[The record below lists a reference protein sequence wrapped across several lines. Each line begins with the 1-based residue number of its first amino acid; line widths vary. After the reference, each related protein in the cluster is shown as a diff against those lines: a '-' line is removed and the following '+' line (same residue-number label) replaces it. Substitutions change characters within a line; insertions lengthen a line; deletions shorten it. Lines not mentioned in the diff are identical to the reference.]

1 MARRI
6 VGELVEDKALFSKFE
21 VLEDIQEKSEALP
34 KGVIMRVRGMFAQAD
49 RVTQNGTLYKKSL
62 WEREVERIKPNL
74 EERSVLMLSDHP
86 EKLPDG
92 SVKSPSVKNVAGGLT
107 NLTVLPDGKVMGEA
121 EFADTEAGRNA
132 AAIVRAGFK
141 LGTSSR
147 ARGTFTEV
155 QLEETN
161 PLAAANPDYVGQ
173 KVKVVDEN
181 FQFRTFD
188 LVVDQSVQG
197 AKIDDFQ
204 EEEETIPMALE
215 ISKLTEDEW
224 KKVLDSDK
232 VKALVEGKVKEK
244 EESLKKDYE
253 EKVRADVVRMTEEYL
268 KSEDFASKF
277 EPVEEKCADGEDEE
291 EEDPKGKGKKKG
303 KGKIANFGD
312 KKANPFEG
320 EAAEKFSLLESQLEE
335 VKAENQKLADEAKR
349 IKERERVAAIL
360 DESLKGKSPFVTEKV
375 RQELKDKDLTEE
387 IARDFIKGR
396 IDFVESICKA
406 AEAEVPA
413 GKGLLLGGDRE
424 PPKADELTEA
434 QKAVQAQVG
443 MLTSL

>member
-1 MARRI
+1 MARR
-6 VGELVEDKALFSKFE
+6 VGELVEDKALFSTFQI
-21 VLEDIQEKSEALP
+21 LEDIQEKAETLP

-49 RVTQNGTLYKKSL
+49 KVTQNGTLYKKSL

-92 SVKSPSVKNVAGGLT
+92 TMKSPSVKNVAGGLT
-107 NLTVLPDGKVMGEA
+107 NLQVLPDGKVMGEA

-204 EEEETIPMALE
+204 EEETIPMALD
-215 ISKLTEDEW
+215 IAKLTEDEW

-232 VKALVEGKVKEK
+232 VKALVEAKQKET
-244 EESLKKDYE
+244 EESAKKNYE
-253 EKVRADVVRMTEEYL
+253 DKVRGEVVKMTEEFL
-268 KSEDFASKF
+268 KSDEFAAKF
-277 EPVEEKCADGEDEE
+277 EPVDEAAATDEE
-291 EEDPKGKGKKKG
+291 ADEEDPKGKKGKKG
-303 KGKIANFGD
+303 KGKLANFGG
-312 KKANPFEG
+312 KQANPFEG
-320 EAAEKFSLLESQLEE
+320 EAAEKFALLESQLAE
-335 VKAENQKLADEAKR
+335 VKAENQKLADEAAKV
-349 IKERERVAAIL
+349 KERERVAAIL
-360 DESLKGKSPFVTEKV
+360 DESLKGKSPFVAEKV
-375 RQELKDKDLTEE
+375 RAEVAKRADDLTEE
-387 IARDFIKGR
+387 IARDFVKDR
-396 IDFVESICKA
+396 IEMVESICKA
-406 AEAEVPA
+406 AEAQVPA
-413 GKGLLLGGDRE
+413 GKGLMLGGDRE

-434 QKAVQAQVG
+434 QKAVQAQVS

>member
-6 VGELVEDKALFSKFE
+6 VGELVEEKALFSKFD

-204 EEEETIPMALE
+204 EEETIPMALE

-244 EESLKKDYE
+244 EEELKKDYDT
-253 EKVRADVVRMTEEYL
+253 KVKADVVRMTEEYL

-291 EEDPKGKGKKKG
+291 EDPKSKKKG

-320 EAAEKFSLLESQLEE
+320 EAAEKFALLESQLEE

>member
-1 MARRI
+1 
-6 VGELVEDKALFSKFE
+6 
-21 VLEDIQEKSEALP
+21 
-34 KGVIMRVRGMFAQAD
+34 
-49 RVTQNGTLYKKSL
+49 
-62 WEREVERIKPNL
+62 
-74 EERSVLMLSDHP
+74 
-86 EKLPDG
+86 
-92 SVKSPSVKNVAGGLT
+92 
-107 NLTVLPDGKVMGEA
+107 MGEA

-244 EESLKKDYE
+244 EEELKKDYDT
-253 EKVRADVVRMTEEYL
+253 KVKADVVRMTEEYL

-349 IKERERVAAIL
+349 VKERERVAAIL